1 MIQRIKKPHGYH
13 GLGALVPEAC
23 SCTASC
29 GAAVQTP
36 GYQLTLKNKK
46 KNHKENW
53 WTFFIKRFP
62 LHFNLASNQ
71 IWNQHYFLFFAW
83 SLCLESVL
91 EVWYLTAGRA
101 PVGPGKRW
109 ISWRRRGKRNCWEV
123 TIAGKTGKTW
133 NRVPCDILWPCAPTC
148 SHALFPFDRSYGRWP
163 GKNFLPE
170 AEPGK

>member
-1 MIQRIKKPHGYH
+1 MIQRIKKTTGISWPWC
-13 GLGALVPEAC
+13 LGALVPEAC

-36 GYQLTLKNKK
+36 GYYVF
-46 KNHKENW
+46 H
-53 WTFFIKRFP
+53 KRFP
-62 LHFNLASNQ
+62 LHFNLVSNQ

-148 SHALFPFDRSYGRWP
+148 SHALFPFDRNYGRWP

-170 AEPGK
+170 AEPG

>member
-1 MIQRIKKPHGYH
+1 M
-13 GLGALVPEAC
+13 ALVPWC
-23 SCTASC
+23 LRP
-29 GAAVQTP
+29 AAAPRPAEQQCRHPDTNWRWR
-36 GYQLTLKNKK
+36 TK